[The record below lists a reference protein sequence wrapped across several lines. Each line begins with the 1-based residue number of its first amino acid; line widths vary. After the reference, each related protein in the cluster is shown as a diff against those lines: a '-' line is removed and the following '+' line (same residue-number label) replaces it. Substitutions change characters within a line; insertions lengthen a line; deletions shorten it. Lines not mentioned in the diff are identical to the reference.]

1 MTSQP
6 TAQTPV
12 AGTPPESSYVPG
24 AAVAEFPIEPPAQDA
39 EIVLRAEQ
47 ITKVFPGTVALD
59 HVDFLVRR
67 GKVNA
72 LVGENGAGKSTLM
85 KILAGVER
93 PTSGQMYMNGEPIH
107 LRSPLEAEKRG
118 IGIIYQEMNLCPN
131 LSVAENIYLG
141 REMAPNGVIDLKR
154 QREQARVLIER
165 LGHTIDPTML
175 VSDLRIGQQQIVEIA
190 KALSQDVRVL
200 IMDEPTSALSA
211 AEVQVLF
218 RVIDD
223 LRKTGVA
230 IIYISHKLEEITQ
243 IGDYITVLRDGK
255 LVAEEQIALIDVPWI
270 IEKMVGKNPAAL
282 FHKEKVDVGG
292 EMLRV
297 EDIVLAGRAGGNA
310 VDHVSFTLHKG
321 EVLGFYG
328 LMGAGR
334 SELFECLAGLHPE
347 SSGHIWLNGEPV
359 KSKNVTARIEA
370 GITLVPEDRQREGLV
385 QALSVADNMLL
396 ASLRNYFNGFYLVQR
411 QEDTAVKTLIKNL
424 AIKVADPK
432 QLITALSGGNQQKV
446 VIAKSMLTS
455 PKILMLDEPSRG
467 IDVNAK
473 SEIFAIMSQLAQ
485 DGFGV
490 LFISSELKEVMA
502 MADRILVM
510 SRGAITGEFLRE
522 DATEELLVNASAVG
536 HGVNKKSEEAVVES
550 PAPVEA
556 K

>member
-6 TAQTPV
+6 
-12 AGTPPESSYVPG
+12 AGSAPEPPYVPG
-24 AAVAEFPIEPPAQDA
+24 AAVGSGNAAWQDA

-59 HVDFLVRR
+59 QVDFLVRR

-107 LRSPLEAEKRG
+107 LRSPLDAEKRG

-165 LGHTIDPTML
+165 LGHTIDPTMP
-175 VSDLRIGQQQIVEIA
+175 VSALRIGQQQIVEIA

-223 LRKTGVA
+223 LRKAGVA

-255 LVAEEQIALIDVPWI
+255 LVAEEQISLIDVPWI

-282 FHKEKVDVGG
+282 FHKEKVAVGG
-292 EMLRV
+292 EILRV
-297 EDIVLAGRAGGNA
+297 EDIVLPGRAGGNA

-347 SSGHIWLNGEPV
+347 SSGRIWLNEEPV

-411 QEDTAVKTLIKNL
+411 KEETAVKTLIKNL

-536 HGVNKKSEEAVVES
+536 HGVGKKSEEAVVEP
-550 PAPVEA
+550 PAPVDA

>member
-1 MTSQP
+1 MMTTEEAPQVVA
-6 TAQTPV
+6 TA
-12 AGTPPESSYVPG
+12 ASPPDADLST
-24 AAVAEFPIEPPAQDA
+24 AADA
-39 EIVLRAEQ
+39 DIVLRAEQ
-47 ITKVFPGTVALD
+47 VTKVFPGTVALD
-59 HVDFLVRR
+59 HVDFYVRR

-85 KILAGVER
+85 KILAGVEQ
-93 PTSGQMYMNGEPIH
+93 PTTGQLVMNGEVVH

-131 LSVAENIYLG
+131 LSVAENIFLG
-141 REMAPNGVIDLKR
+141 RELAPNGVVDLKM
-154 QREQARVLIER
+154 QRERSRTLIER
-165 LGHTIDPTML
+165 LGHTINPNTL

-190 KALSQDVRVL
+190 KALAQDVRVL

-211 AEVQVLF
+211 AEVEILF
-218 RVIDD
+218 QVIDD
-223 LRKTGVA
+223 LRKAGVA
-230 IIYISHKLEEITQ
+230 VIYISHKLEEITQ
-243 IGDYITVLRDGK
+243 IGDYITVLRDGR
-255 LVAEEQIALIDVPWI
+255 LVTEERIERIDVPWI

-282 FHKEKVDVGG
+282 FRKEKLAVGD
-292 EMLRV
+292 EILRV
-297 EDIVLAGRAGGNA
+297 EDITLPGRAGGNA

-347 SSGHIWLNGEPV
+347 SKGHIWLNGEPI
-359 KSKNVTARIEA
+359 KSRHVTERIEA
-370 GITLVPEDRQREGLV
+370 GLTLVPEDRQREGLV
-385 QALSVADNMLL
+385 QTLSVADNMLL
-396 ASLRNYFNGFYLVQR
+396 ASLRDYFNGLYLVQGK
-411 QEDTAVKTLIKNL
+411 QDGAVKSLIKNL
-424 AIKVADPK
+424 SIKVADPR

-510 SRGAITGEFLRE
+510 SRGSVTGEFLRE
-522 DATEELLVNASAVG
+522 EATEELLVAASAVG
-536 HGVNKKSEEAVVES
+536 HGVETGKAATAAAGKQPAHDAGMPMEAE
-550 PAPVEA
+550 P

>member
-1 MTSQP
+1 
-6 TAQTPV
+6 
-12 AGTPPESSYVPG
+12 
-24 AAVAEFPIEPPAQDA
+24 
-39 EIVLRAEQ
+39 
-47 ITKVFPGTVALD
+47 
-59 HVDFLVRR
+59 VDFHVRR

-93 PTSGQMYMNGEPIH
+93 PTTGHLLMHGAPLH
-107 LRSPLEAEKRG
+107 LRSPLEAEQQG

-131 LSVAENIYLG
+131 LSVAENIFLG
-141 REMAPNGVIDLKR
+141 REVAPNGVIDQKA
-154 QREQARVLIER
+154 QRARARALIAR
-165 LGHTIDPTML
+165 LGHTIDPATP

-218 RVIDD
+218 QVIDD
-223 LRKTGVA
+223 LRQAGVA

-255 LVAEEQIALIDVPWI
+255 LVAEERIALIDVPWI

-282 FHKEKVDVGG
+282 FHKEKVAVGDAI
-292 EMLRV
+292 LRV
-297 EDIVLAGRAGGNA
+297 EDITLVGRAGGNA

-347 SSGHIWLNGEPV
+347 AGGRIWLNGEPL
-359 KSKNVTARIEA
+359 KAKNVTARIDA

-385 QALSVADNMLL
+385 QPLSVADNMLL
-396 ASLRNYFNGFYLVQR
+396 ASLHNYFNGLYLMQR
-411 QEDTAVKTLIKNL
+411 KEETAVRGLIKNL

-522 DATEELLVNASAVG
+522 DATEELLVAASAVG
-536 HGVNKKSEEAVVES
+536 HGVDSAPLAGEQANRPQ
-550 PAPVEA
+550 PAA
-556 K
+556 RQAA

>member
-1 MTSQP
+1 MAAIAEAVYQP
-6 TAQTPV
+6 YLLDQ
-12 AGTPPESSYVPG
+12 SSGG
-24 AAVAEFPIEPPAQDA
+24 ADA
-39 EIVLRAEQ
+39 DIVLRAEGV
-47 ITKVFPGTVALD
+47 TKVFPGTVALD
-59 HVDFLVRR
+59 NVDFHVRR
-67 GKVNA
+67 SKVNA

-85 KILAGVER
+85 KILAGVEQ
-93 PTSGQMYMNGEPIH
+93 PTSGHLRMNGDIVH
-107 LRSPLEAEKRG
+107 LRSPLAAEKLG

-131 LSVAENIYLG
+131 LSVAENIFLG
-141 REMAPNGVIDLKR
+141 RELAANGMVDQKQ
-154 QREQARVLIER
+154 QRRRASELIER
-165 LGHTIDPTML
+165 LGHTIDPNML

-211 AEVQVLF
+211 AEVAVLF
-218 RVIDD
+218 KVIDD
-223 LRKTGVA
+223 LRRSGVS

-243 IGDYITVLRDGK
+243 IGDYITVLRDGR
-255 LVAEEQIALIDVPWI
+255 LVAEERIERIDVPWI
-270 IEKMVGKNPAAL
+270 IERMVGKNPAAL
-282 FHKEKVDVGG
+282 FHKEKTAVGA
-292 EMLRV
+292 EILRV
-297 EDIVLAGRAGGNA
+297 EDITLPGRTGGNV

-321 EVLGFYG
+321 EVLGLYG

-347 SSGHIWLNGEPV
+347 AGGRIWLNGEPL

-396 ASLRNYFNGFYLVQR
+396 ASLRNYFNGFYLVGR
-411 QEDTAVKTLIKNL
+411 KEESAVKSKIKDL
-424 AIKVADPK
+424 AIKVADPQ

-473 SEIFAIMSQLAQ
+473 SEIFAIMSRLAE

-510 SRGAITGEFLRE
+510 SRGSITGEFLRE
-522 DATEELLVNASAVG
+522 EATEELLVAASAVG
-536 HGVNKKSEEAVVES
+536 HGVDKDTDTEAA
-550 PAPVEA
+550 PAPVGA
-556 K
+556 GG